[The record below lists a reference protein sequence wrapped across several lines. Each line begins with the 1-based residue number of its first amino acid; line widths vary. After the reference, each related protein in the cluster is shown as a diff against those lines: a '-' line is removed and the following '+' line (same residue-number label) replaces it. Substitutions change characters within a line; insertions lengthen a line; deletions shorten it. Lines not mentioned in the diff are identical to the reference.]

1 MKKWMKISVLL
12 VVSVLLGIF
21 VASSWLGN
29 FHFPT
34 FLNSILWGWMIRVLN
49 LFLFCMTIYLLQS
62 SRTIQRQ
69 SELTNGDELNEQ
81 LYQKMFK
88 NLEYGTILLDVVT
101 ILTIFDILTSFN
113 VFITKNS
120 VLIIGSL
127 FPYVAL
133 TFILYGQYCLQ
144 KTIEQVRHFKLPIV
158 TFPEDV
164 LALMKTYDE
173 AEREAHYEQSF
184 KILFQL
190 NQFILPALYILLF
203 TISLLLREVQYLPIA
218 IVVFIHLYIN
228 VVNISM
234 IKKYFK

>member
-1 MKKWMKISVLL
+1 MKINGLL

-21 VASSWLGN
+21 VASSWFGN
-29 FHFPT
+29 FHSPI
-34 FLNSILWGWMIRVLN
+34 FLNSILWGWIIRVLN
-49 LFLFCMTIYLLQS
+49 LLLFCMTIFLLQS
-62 SRTIQRQ
+62 SRTIQKQ
-69 SELTNGDELNEQ
+69 STNGDELNEQ

-120 VLIIGSL
+120 VLITGSL
-127 FPYVAL
+127 FPSVAL
-133 TFILYGQYCLQ
+133 AFILYGQYCLQ

>member
-1 MKKWMKISVLL
+1 MKIIVLL

-21 VASSWLGN
+21 VANSWLGN
-29 FHFPT
+29 FHFLT
-34 FLNSILWGWMIRVLN
+34 FLNSTLFGWMIRVLN
-49 LFLFCMTIYLLQS
+49 LLLFCMTIYLLQS
-62 SRTIQRQ
+62 SRTIQKQ
-69 SELTNGDELNEQ
+69 STNGDELNEQ

-120 VLIIGSL
+120 VLITGSL

-133 TFILYGQYCLQ
+133 AFILYGQYCLQ